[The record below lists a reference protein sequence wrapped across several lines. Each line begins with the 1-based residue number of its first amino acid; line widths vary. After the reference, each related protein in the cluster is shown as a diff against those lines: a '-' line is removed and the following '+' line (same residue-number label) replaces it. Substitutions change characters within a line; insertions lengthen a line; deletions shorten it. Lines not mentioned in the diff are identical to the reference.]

1 MRIFLCLLLV
11 VCFTFTGYLLSQKYK
26 KRKDFYL
33 GFKNFNSKLS
43 TEINFTKN
51 SMVKII
57 SELNDDTLFNLE
69 IKKYIKNSVSY
80 IFMDKYLTNDEVQFF
95 YDYLKNLGVSDSET
109 QLNFLNNINESLVE
123 KCELT
128 EKEYKRYKPL
138 YIKLGFL
145 LGLIIGIILL

>member
-1 MRIFLCLLLV
+1 MKIFLCLLLV
-11 VCFTFTGYLLSQKYK
+11 VCFTFAGYLLSQKYK

-43 TEINFTKN
+43 TEINFSKN
-51 SMVKII
+51 SILKII
-57 SELNDDTLFNLE
+57 SELNDDTSFNIE

-80 IFMDKYLTNDEVQFF
+80 VFMDKYLTSDEVQFF

-109 QLNFLNNINESLVE
+109 QLNFLNNINESLAE
-123 KCELT
+123 KCDIS